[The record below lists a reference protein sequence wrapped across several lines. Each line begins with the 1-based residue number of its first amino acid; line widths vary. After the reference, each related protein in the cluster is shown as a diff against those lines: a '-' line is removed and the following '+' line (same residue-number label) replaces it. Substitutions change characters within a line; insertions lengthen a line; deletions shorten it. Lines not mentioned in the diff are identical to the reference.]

1 MTEDDI
7 SKVLEA
13 DNDEFK
19 ALKGEHQSLKSKLAE
34 FKEKVHLTPEEES
47 EVAELKKLKL
57 TKKDRMA
64 EMISGYK
71 AANA

>member
-13 DNDEFK
+13 ENDEFK
-19 ALKGEHQSLKSKLAE
+19 ALKGEHQSLKDKLAE
-34 FKEKVHLTPEEES
+34 FKQKVRLTPEEEL
-47 EVAELKKLKL
+47 EIAEIKKLKL

-64 EMISGYK
+64 EIISGYK
-71 AANA
+71 TANA